1 MLQKG
6 DWIKFPELAKT
17 YRKLAD
23 DGGET
28 FYNVTEGSLGYD
40 ILQDLKEKSESL
52 AHLSQ
57 ICHYMINLA
66 KWTTQC
72 LNPPTFPA
80 FNCFWFLKLVFI
92 ISLIYQHVL
101 SDSIIRAEDLTEYSA
116 KLEEPLKI
124 TMRDGSSL
132 YSPKAPSSGAVLSF
146 ILNLLDGM

>member
-1 MLQKG
+1 MLLQFYHKEIATMIFRKYYSNNKTGKLLQKG

-57 ICHYMINLA
+57 ICHYMSNLA
-66 KWTTQC
+66 K
-72 LNPPTFPA
+72 
-80 FNCFWFLKLVFI
+80 
-92 ISLIYQHVL
+92 
-101 SDSIIRAEDLTEYSA
+101 
-116 KLEEPLKI
+116 
-124 TMRDGSSL
+124 
-132 YSPKAPSSGAVLSF
+132 
-146 ILNLLDGM
+146 